1 MTLFSVFR
9 DRVQDSIVGLGSR
22 HVPLFAVGLNL
33 KEIIDHFIL
42 SVWVDVSVKHRQ
54 TVDVPDRCGNLPKR
68 LNLFLIGEALLE
80 DCLALAFQ
88 PPEEE
93 ENKLLQ
99 VFYLEFRLVTQ
110 FVNIM
115 FDDVLRLHVHLV
127 QLVVLEE
134 VAESRLC
141 LLDVEL
147 VFSRVL
153 PGRNKNYR
161 LVESV

>member
-1 MTLFSVFR
+1 M
-9 DRVQDSIVGLGSR
+9 
-22 HVPLFAVGLNL
+22 FAVGLNL

-42 SVWVDVSVKHRQ
+42 SVWVDVSVKYRQ